1 MKENDVL
8 TSEEVAQLLGIKEQT
23 LRRWRSDG
31 TKGPPYEKLYRE
43 VRYSRAAVLAF
54 KESNKVYPRKRR
66 G

>member
-1 MKENDVL
+1 MSENDIL
-8 TSEEVAQLLGIKEQT
+8 TSEQAAELIGIAEQT
-23 LRRWRSDG
+23 LRKWRSDG